1 MQMKRIGLLAV
12 LFAAVAVRTAAARQP
27 KEDTLVFTPQWMA
40 QAQFAGYYV
49 AEVKGFFQEE
59 GVNVKIVHPSP
70 TQSAVNRLRSNESQA
85 ISLQLCQALEMVDA
99 GFPMVN
105 ILQTSMNNGMVI
117 VSARGKDPLTQ
128 KGAKVG
134 IWSVGFGQL
143 AICMSI
149 KENLNYDWVRFAQN
163 MNLFIAGAL
172 DLATGRMLYCNAGH
186 DAPVLVGAGVG
197 ELPCDPNIPV
207 GFMPEWVYTLQEAE
221 KALANR
227 EQEPRKIIASMTEA
241 VHQFVGEADQSDDLT
256 MMAIQ
261 LTL

>member
-12 LFAAVAVRTAAARQP
+12 LFAAVAVQTAAARQP
-27 KEDTLVFTPQWMA
+27 KGDTLVFTPQWMA

-70 TQSAVNRLRSNESQA
+70 TQSAMNRLRSNESQA
-85 ISLQLCQALEMVDA
+85 ISLQLCQ
-99 GFPMVN
+99 
-105 ILQTSMNNGMVI
+105 
-117 VSARGKDPLTQ
+117 
-128 KGAKVG
+128 
-134 IWSVGFGQL
+134 
-143 AICMSI
+143 
-149 KENLNYDWVRFAQN
+149 
-163 MNLFIAGAL
+163 AL

-207 GFMPEWVYTLQEAE
+207 GFMLEWVYTLQEAE